1 MDGKDT
7 IVEVIVKNYPNSKQ
21 NNKFYLHEIIK
32 IGTSHTAVEN
42 NAIRVNEQV
51 PIDSTTISQKNSAVN
66 SNYTQKSSD
75 NVENAILLDSRTIPN
90 GKTKSNN
97 SAIMH
102 SLYAIAD
109 MGNGRELIKL
119 YVEELN
125 DVNSDGTI
133 KRAYQLQN
141 INKILLESN
150 RFSNNSLASSDQQ
163 NTYTVSQLF
172 EFVKTFD
179 KNFKPN
185 EVSKV
190 VNDDGTPKIVY
201 HGTSENFTVFDITKS
216 RSYDEK
222 LNYDLPGFYFS
233 ENSDESG
240 SYGGNL
246 GTYYINIKKPYSG
259 DTYALSKELGSFRK
273 AYDYLVEQGYDGIIV
288 ALHLNKKRKTH
299 QCH

>member
-1 MDGKDT
+1 MLFL
-7 IVEVIVKNYPNSKQ
+7 NQ
-21 NNKFYLHEIIK
+21 N
-32 IGTSHTAVEN
+32 GGN
-42 NAIRVNEQV
+42 NNGR
-51 PIDSTTISQKNSAVN
+51 TISQDVDEIKIEPLAWNSENKSVHSINASGSINSSLSQNDNIVN
-66 SNYTQKSSD
+66 SYYTQKSSD
-75 NVENAILLDSRTIPN
+75 NVENAILLDSCTIPN

-172 EFVKTFD
+172 DIVKTFD
-179 KNFKPN
+179 KNF
-185 EVSKV
+185 
-190 VNDDGTPKIVY
+190 
-201 HGTSENFTVFDITKS
+201 
-216 RSYDEK
+216 
-222 LNYDLPGFYFS
+222 
-233 ENSDESG
+233 
-240 SYGGNL
+240 
-246 GTYYINIKKPYSG
+246 
-259 DTYALSKELGSFRK
+259 
-273 AYDYLVEQGYDGIIV
+273 
-288 ALHLNKKRKTH
+288 NK
-299 QCH
+299 